1 MIRTLWA
8 CRLSRPASG
17 ILTLVLALAACG
29 AAPQAPPSFS
39 TVESGSTPRERAHAF
54 LRVALAGPA
63 EERAPAALLWGL
75 SACEADSPA
84 SAVTAFALARPR
96 DGAAFLAAARLEAA
110 LERSTAPA
118 PLWQRAA
125 RAPWLPEAVA
135 VRLLLKG
142 AEGVAR
148 QGDAAGARE
157 LLPAVE
163 LVDEAERWRWWGV
176 RALLGQQEWEEACR
190 AVVREAPERFSAV
203 CQGESLATWT
213 RDFREADWARQAQAW
228 LRARRNA
235 EALEAAGRAGRAGA
249 EVGARAAL
257 ALRRPEQALALLGST
272 SSAPAHLLRAEA
284 HRQRAWQAGEGERA
298 RIFPQVIAAADA
310 ALRSAGR
317 DQSLGT
323 EARLLQAEAFFELGR
338 SERGLALLAASDA
351 ALPRWEWV
359 RRRGLFLSRGDPA
372 LATAS
377 SGVLSGGTQR
387 GQRLA
392 AYWLA
397 RRAARQGN
405 REPLERLATGGFPD
419 LPALWAAA
427 DLRLAGVAVQ
437 LGEQAPAAVAPPPW
451 ASPLLAWGK
460 TADVVLGW
468 RAELERAPRNTPE
481 WLGWVELAAPAP
493 LDAIP
498 LLLRG
503 EPRLLTGPWQGLPR
517 PLLARYLPLLWR
529 DEIERASAAAGVPP
543 WVLAALV
550 RQESAWNPQARSP
563 AGAVG
568 LAQLLPATAGELI
581 RARRYPE
588 VWGRQL
594 NQPSVNLTLGAQLLA
609 DWRRRFGGSW
619 TAALACY
626 NGGERRVR
634 LAWERAGGREGPEF
648 VEGIEMP
655 ETWDYVHR
663 VMLFAEGYR
672 LVYWPERE
680 GYPWT
685 SSR

>member
-1 MIRTLWA
+1 MIRTLWV

-17 ILTLVLALAACG
+17 ILTLALALAACG
-29 AAPQAPPSFS
+29 AAPPAPLSLS
-39 TVESGSTPRERAHAF
+39 TVELGSTPREKAHAF
-54 LRVALAGPA
+54 LQVALVGPV

-110 LERSTAPA
+110 LERSAASA

-125 RAPWLPEAVA
+125 RAPWLPETVA

-148 QGDAAGARE
+148 QGDAAGARV
-157 LLPAVE
+157 LLPAIE

-176 RALLGQQEWEEACR
+176 RALLGQREREEACR

-203 CQGESLATWT
+203 CQGESLVTWT

-228 LRARRNA
+228 LRARRSA

-257 ALRRPEQALALLGST
+257 ALRRPEQALALLASA

-310 ALRSAGR
+310 ALRSAGG
-317 DQSLGT
+317 DQSLGA
-323 EARLLQAEAFFELGR
+323 EARLLQAEAFFELGHP
-338 SERGLALLAASDA
+338 ERGLALLAASDA

-377 SGVLSGGTQR
+377 EGVISAGTQR

-405 REPLERLATGGFPD
+405 REPLERLAAGGFPD

-437 LGEQAPAAVAPPPW
+437 LGEHAPAAAPPPPW
-451 ASPLLAWGK
+451 ASPLLAWGR

-503 EPRLLTGPWQGLPR
+503 EPRLLTGPWQALPR

-529 DEIERASAAAGVPP
+529 DEIERAAAAAGVPP

-568 LAQLLPATAGELI
+568 LAQLLPATARELI

-588 VWGRQL
+588 AWGRQL
-594 NQPSVNLTLGAQLLA
+594 NEPSVNLALGAQLLA
-609 DWRRRFGGSW
+609 DWRRRFAGSW